1 MNVSPHCKD
10 VSTNTESGLGLKC
23 QRSQLACLSPTFLFS
38 SLATPRLDKK
48 DFLPSFPQSLILSF
62 IQWINSWSARY
73 IRQLLYTLTANS
85 LWAFSDST
93 SFLVSRKPLHFASQN
108 PSHPMKQ
115 KKKNKKNKNKT
126 DFLWRYNTWTPL
138 HELNWTHF
146 SSFGLQYHLCLTIY
160 LIFNMNIS
168 VHMTKKIPSV
178 RALQ

>member
-10 VSTNTESGLGLKC
+10 VSTHAESGLGLKC

-73 IRQLLYTLTANS
+73 IRQLLYALTTNS

-93 SFLVSRKPLHFASQN
+93 SFLVLRKPLHFASQN
-108 PSHPMKQ
+108 PSHPMKL
-115 KKKNKKNKNKT
+115 KKKKTKKQNLT
-126 DFLWRYNTWTPL
+126 FF
-138 HELNWTHF
+138 ELNWTHF

-160 LIFNMNIS
+160 LTFNMNIS

>member
-10 VSTNTESGLGLKC
+10 VSTHAESGLGLKC

-48 DFLPSFPQSLILSF
+48 DFFAVIPSVINSILYSMNKFMKCQVHKATALRTHSKQLVSFFWLHIFPGIEKAPPLCLSKSFP
-62 IQWINSWSARY
+62 
-73 IRQLLYTLTANS
+73 
-85 LWAFSDST
+85 
-93 SFLVSRKPLHFASQN
+93 
-108 PSHPMKQ
+108 SHET
-115 KKKNKKNKNKT
+115 KKKKTKKQNLT
-126 DFLWRYNTWTPL
+126 FF
-138 HELNWTHF
+138 ELNWTHF

-160 LIFNMNIS
+160 LTFNMNIS